1 VIAMMDSAYTRDR
14 IDLGGTWQLAFD
26 PDNRG
31 IGLRWA
37 QGQWPDNHAQAVR
50 VPSIWNRF
58 VPDAE
63 GVGFY
68 RTSFTV
74 PDGWSDRLIELCFA
88 GASYAVQVWLN
99 GEYIGHHEGAYT
111 SFRIDITEKLSAA
124 LECELV
130 VRVAALSRTTAV
142 DGMVLTQTPAS
153 KQSWYYANGGLWG
166 EVTLEARPRL
176 TIDTIAISP
185 DLVREVAEV
194 DVALLN
200 RHNYVARPALYLQVE
215 GPDGSS
221 VHAERL
227 EISVPPGRSSYSCVL
242 PVRRA
247 QLWTCQDPHLYRLHI
262 RLMDGKQ
269 QIDEQVTNFGMR
281 SFRVRD
287 GEFFLNDVPT
297 FIKGVLLQPNYP
309 ITDFAPPTPDMMV
322 REVELM
328 KAAGFNLIRAHV
340 RPAPPGYLDITDRLG
355 MLVYAE
361 SSMGWIRDSPRLLD
375 HCKREMRSLIERD
388 RNHPSVVIWGIQNE
402 NPDVSGKTGDAMI
415 REVRSLDQTRVIV
428 DHSGG
433 SMAIDQD
440 YGWLDRATAVDDRAT
455 SRQRIEDVHLYLG
468 SPIDTGI
475 YSWLRGLGTSQPDVD
490 LASYGLGSPALLA
503 EWTRG
508 LRGYRGKVYVSELG
522 CGGMADLDEVVAGFG
537 DEPYL
542 RDAVEMSSFRD
553 SLYAGFLERHLD
565 EIFGTVPDLIRA
577 SQHLQVI
584 GNVRQVEALMC
595 NPRVSGFGLCQ
606 LNDVAWE
613 FHAGI
618 LDHWRNPK
626 PAYEAMTRLNQPHC
640 IVLRST
646 ANVIVHGDL
655 ATVAVTLVQRSTLEE
670 GARITIGVYA
680 EGKEVQTTTL
690 EVGAGVGIRELGCIS
705 FPTVTTDAAP
715 CEWKVVAQLLDPD
728 GVAIAETHENI
739 LSMPLPQPPTARRS
753 GVTWLGPRPSPDVA
767 GDSIDE
773 KLDASDV
780 ALVVAPQPGLLTARE
795 WDRLFDVARYGG
807 HAIIGPLEPGDEVA
821 LRALDDAGVS
831 MVLHFGI
838 GNWMGCYH
846 WTPESDLFRGVPA
859 GGFAGEPFAG
869 LLPRHV
875 MSELGGKVLA
885 GSFRNTQTRQA
896 PPAMLWY
903 SDIEQVP
910 FAQGSLT
917 FCQYNIFDSSHPHPI
932 AARMRTNLL
941 DMNS

>member
-1 VIAMMDSAYTRDR
+1 VIDMMDSAYARDR
-14 IDLGGTWQLAFD
+14 VDLRGTWQLAFD

-31 IGLRWA
+31 IGLRWG
-37 QGQWPDNHAQAVR
+37 QGQWPEGHAQAVS

-63 GVGFY
+63 GIGFY
-68 RTSFTV
+68 RTNFVV
-74 PDGWSDRLIELCFA
+74 PGGWAGRLIELCFA

-99 GEYIGHHEGAYT
+99 GQYIGQHEGAYT
-111 SFRIDITEKLSAA
+111 PFRFDVTEKLGAA

-130 VRVAALSRTTAV
+130 VRVASLSRTTSV

-176 TIDTIAISP
+176 TVDTIAVSP
-185 DLVREVAEV
+185 DLAREVAEV
-194 DVALLN
+194 EVALLN
-200 RHNYVARPALYLQVE
+200 RHSYVARAALHLQVE
-215 GPDGSS
+215 GPDGSL
-221 VHAERL
+221 VHAERFD
-227 EISVPPGRSSYSCVL
+227 ISVPPGESSYNYAV

-262 RLMDGKQ
+262 RLMDGE

-287 GEFFLNDVPT
+287 GEFFLNDVPI

-309 ITDFAPPTPDMMV
+309 ITDFVPPTPEMMI
-322 REVELM
+322 REVGLM
-328 KAAGFNLIRAHV
+328 KEAGFNLIRAHV
-340 RPAPPGYLDITDRLG
+340 RPAPPGYLDITDRMG

-440 YGWLDRATAVDDRAT
+440 YGWLDRATAVDDRVTA
-455 SRQRIEDVHLYLG
+455 RQRIEDVHLYLG

-475 YSWLRGLGTSQPDVD
+475 YGWLRTLGRSEPDVD

-537 DEPYL
+537 DEL
-542 RDAVEMSSFRD
+542 HLKDAVEMSSFRD
-553 SLYAGFLERHLD
+553 SLYAGFRERHLD
-565 EIFGTVPDLIRA
+565 EVFGTVPDLIRA

-584 GNVRQVEALMC
+584 GNVRQIEALMC
-595 NPRVSGFGLCQ
+595 NPRVSGYGLCQ

-626 PAYEAMTRLNQPHC
+626 PAYDAMTRLNQPQC
-640 IVLRST
+640 IVLRSS
-646 ANVIVHGDL
+646 ANVVVHGDI
-655 ATVAVTLVQRSTLEE
+655 AEVAVTLVRRQSVDERARMTIGVYSGGEEVQRSTLE
-670 GARITIGVYA
+670 
-680 EGKEVQTTTL
+680 
-690 EVGAGVGIRELGCIS
+690 VGASAGILELACIS
-705 FPTVTTDAAP
+705 FPADAPDAVP

-728 GVAIAETHENI
+728 GVVVAETHENI
-739 LSMPLPQPPTARRS
+739 LSMPPPQLPTAGGS
-753 GVTWLGPRPSPDVA
+753 AVTWLGPRPSPDAA
-767 GDSIDE
+767 GGSSDE
-773 KLDASDV
+773 DAD
-780 ALVVAPQPGLLTARE
+780 AAHGGLAVAPKPGLLTAAD
-795 WDRLFDVARYGG
+795 WGRLFDVARNGG
-807 HAIIGPLEPGDEVA
+807 HAIIGPLDPSDDVA
-821 LRALDDAGVS
+821 LGALDAAGVS
-831 MVLHFGI
+831 VELNFGI

-869 LLPRHV
+869 ILPRHV

-885 GSFRNTQTRQA
+885 GSFRNTQTRKA
-896 PPAMLWY
+896 PPAILWY
-903 SDIEQVP
+903 SDVERIS
-910 FAQGSLT
+910 FAEGSLT
-917 FCQYNIFDSSHPHPI
+917 FCQYQIFDDSHPNPI
-932 AARMRTNLL
+932 AARMRANLL
-941 DMNS
+941 DISS